1 MKRAASMPRMLLP
14 VLLPTLMAAMLQ
26 PVQAAPP
33 QTVYRC
39 GPDGRVYSQA
49 PCADGKP
56 LSVEDPRSAS
66 QQRAARE
73 VAARD
78 AEQAKQLADERRQRE
93 QAAQGQA
100 AAGFKTAPTPP
111 SAGPDAGADAAKGA
125 TAGPRKP
132 KSKARAA
139 PAADPRM
146 SPPMR
151 VPTAASAPR

>member
-1 MKRAASMPRMLLP
+1 MRRPASTLLALLALLQLAALS
-14 VLLPTLMAAMLQ
+14 
-26 PVQAAPP
+26 VQAAPP

-66 QQRAARE
+66 QQKAASD

-78 AEQAKQLADERRQRE
+78 AEQAKQLAEQRRQRE
-93 QAAQGQA
+93 QAAQGQL
-100 AAGFKTAPTPP
+100 AAGFKTAPPP
-111 SAGPDAGADAAKGA
+111 PAAASAGQRPSKGK
-125 TAGPRKP
+125 G
-132 KSKARAA
+132 RAA
-139 PAADPRM
+139 TADPRM

-151 VPTAASAPR
+151 VPATVGAPR